1 MEPNVIGMAC
11 ESPSYRPEMRLR
23 VVSRAVVCKVTYG
36 TTRVL
41 FIRRQSLVKP
51 SSAMILDHLE
61 LLQQAFGPGKF
72 DVEDQ
77 TELSSQGAN
86 YLGVVTSVTLHGKN
100 PSKTLRLIVKAA
112 QGSQQAVRSSRAILP
127 AFERELE
134 LYQTVLPGLASF
146 QAEFHL
152 SSPFV
157 AAACFA
163 GSLSPGKEALVLDD
177 LRPKGFQL
185 CPTPDGLDFCHQAAV
200 FREYARLHAV
210 SLAFR
215 DKAPEQFLELTRKI
229 ERNFLEQRAAQRPEL
244 YEEQRRVVL
253 AMGKTALDGQH
264 EERRQQFEVEYRRFL
279 EEEPEEELLA
289 VCHGDCHPNNILFQ
303 YAEGLESP
311 KVALIDWQLSSLAS
325 PMRDLTFVLFACA
338 SKEALDRRG
347 ELLLIYHASIR
358 TSLQEFGCEA
368 DKLFSYETLQRH
380 WNKYS
385 PYGLYRAQVVLKL
398 MLLTP
403 EERAELEASC
413 SILEVLKKDF
423 ATSSKFAQRVRALF
437 AALSVK
443 M

>member
-1 MEPNVIGMAC
+1 
-11 ESPSYRPEMRLR
+11 
-23 VVSRAVVCKVTYG
+23 
-36 TTRVL
+36 
-41 FIRRQSLVKP
+41 
-51 SSAMILDHLE
+51 MILDHLE